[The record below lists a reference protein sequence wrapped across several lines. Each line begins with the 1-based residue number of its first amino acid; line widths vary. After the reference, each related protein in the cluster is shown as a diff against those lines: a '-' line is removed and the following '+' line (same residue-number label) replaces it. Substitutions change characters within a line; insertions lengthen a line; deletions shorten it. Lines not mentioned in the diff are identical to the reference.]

1 MARRPRRHSLHG
13 HDESLPEGFLIGIR
27 KSLAAESELL
37 VDSLA
42 APSPTSIRLNPRK
55 PFALEAEPVPWC
67 EHGRY
72 LAHRPAFT
80 LDPLLHA
87 GAYYVQEASSMLI
100 EQAVR
105 AAGAHQRDLLALD
118 LCAAPGGKTTHLL
131 SVLTQGSFLIANEID
146 GKRRSILAENCWKHG
161 AWNVAVAGSLPSDL
175 HALPDRFDL
184 ILLDA
189 PCSGEGLFRRDPF
202 ARQQW
207 SRRLVEQCARTQ
219 ADILPHAW
227 HALAPGGHLIYST
240 CTWESAENERQVARL
255 ISMGAEPVMLNID
268 PAWGVERTERDGGAG
283 YRCYPHRVRGE
294 GFFLALLRKPG
305 SPIARRPTGLVR
317 ATGNLSWVKA
327 ERPLDLAEQH
337 DLLIARPA
345 AWANEL
351 DRIAAAMR
359 ITMPGIPVAERKG
372 AEWVPHAAAALSE
385 LLQTGAVTHV
395 ELSLAEAMAYLRG
408 ETIAAADAHDT
419 ACAMYR
425 GFGLGWLQGA
435 GRRWNNRWPAAWRVR
450 QTRSEAPPV
459 SWSEY

>member
-1 MARRPRRHSLHG
+1 M
-13 HDESLPEGFLIGIR
+13 
-27 KSLAAESELL
+27 
-37 VDSLA
+37 
-42 APSPTSIRLNPRK
+42 
-55 PFALEAEPVPWC
+55 
-67 EHGRY
+67 
-72 LAHRPAFT
+72 RPA
-80 LDPLLHA
+80 
-87 GAYYVQEASSMLI
+87 
-100 EQAVR
+100 
-105 AAGAHQRDLLALD
+105 
-118 LCAAPGGKTTHLL
+118 PGKG
-131 SVLTQGSFLIANEID
+131 
-146 GKRRSILAENCWKHG
+146 
-161 AWNVAVAGSLPSDL
+161 
-175 HALPDRFDL
+175 
-184 ILLDA
+184 
-189 PCSGEGLFRRDPF
+189 CSADPF